1 MKTENIR
8 QYQSVGRTGEGLRRR
23 QVQVRQ
29 SILVD
34 PEGAGHIRLALMTDG
49 RVSRSLLPL
58 QPSSV
63 ETVTAG
69 NIFKGAVLRL
79 DRPEEIPELQGTKKR
94 VAMQLLLQVRGAY
107 SSP

>member
-1 MKTENIR
+1 MKTEDISQHQR
-8 QYQSVGRTGEGLRRR
+8 VGRTGEGLRCR
-23 QVQVRQ
+23 QVQVCQ
-29 SILVD
+29 SSFLD
-34 PEGAGHIRLALMTDG
+34 PEGAGHIRLTLMTDG

-79 DRPEEIPELQGTKKR
+79 HRPEEIPELQGTKER
-94 VAMQLLLQVRGAY
+94 VAMQFLLQIRGA
-107 SSP
+107 